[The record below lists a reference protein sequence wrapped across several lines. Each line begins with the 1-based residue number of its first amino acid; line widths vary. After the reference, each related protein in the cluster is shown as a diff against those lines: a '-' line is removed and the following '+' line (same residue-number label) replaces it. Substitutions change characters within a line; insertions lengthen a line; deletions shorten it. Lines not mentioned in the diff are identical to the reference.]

1 MNLNNSPEV
10 LYIFIYLPLRPCLT
24 KVLSF
29 YAKGPAIHPLLDGYN
44 ILWKSPVEWNG
55 SVCMHIPIKK
65 HKISS
70 KWQFNNFNFFIDNYP
85 ISFTLTVLWL
95 KFKRIFN
102 FKFSPEKCCSD
113 DQYFLKLKWRIHL
126 QYWNISILHLP

>member
-1 MNLNNSPEV
+1 MNL
-10 LYIFIYLPLRPCLT
+10 YIYIYLPLRPCLT

-29 YAKGPAIHPLLDGYN
+29 YAKGPTIRPLLDGYN

-55 SVCMHIPIKK
+55 SVCMHTPIKK

-70 KWQFNNFNFFIDNYP
+70 KWQFNNFNLFIDNYWYQGFFLETVH
-85 ISFTLTVLWL
+85 FTLTIFSL
-95 KFKRIFN
+95 KRIFN

-113 DQYFLKLKWRIHL
+113 DQYFLK
-126 QYWNISILHLP
+126 